1 MDAYQKM
8 VQDGGIL
15 GKLTK
20 IIPGLGGYVE
30 SEQRRNSDKL
40 QRDYLAQQLTAHKS
54 KVSDIVLEIT
64 NAMKLDLL
72 NPMDEITK
80 KLDKMISKITYADY
94 GYSGFFDTVK
104 IDAAALAKMYEFDL
118 GLIEFAQSI
127 GGMLTAIEN
136 GMENGEDD
144 SELKKKAKTVI
155 KTLNDLDNLF
165 NDRENIISG
174 VKG

>member
-15 GKLTK
+15 GKIAK
-20 IIPGLGGYVE
+20 IIPGVGGYLE
-30 SEQRRNSDKL
+30 REQRRTSDKM
-40 QRDYLAQQLTAHKS
+40 QRDYLAQQLTTHKG

-94 GYSGFFDTVK
+94 GYAGFFDAVK
-104 IDAAALAKMYEFDL
+104 IDGPELAKMYEFDL
-118 GLIEFAQSI
+118 SLIEYVQSI
-127 GGMLTAIEN
+127 GGSLTAIEN
-136 GMENGEDD
+136 GMENSEDD
-144 SELKKKAKTVI
+144 GELKKKAKAVI
-155 KTLNDLDNLF
+155 KTLNDLDNIF
-165 NDRENIISG
+165 NDREHIISG

>member
-40 QRDYLAQQLTAHKS
+40 QRDYLAQQLTAHKG

-72 NPMDEITK
+72 NPMD
-80 KLDKMISKITYADY
+80 
-94 GYSGFFDTVK
+94 
-104 IDAAALAKMYEFDL
+104 
-118 GLIEFAQSI
+118 
-127 GGMLTAIEN
+127 
-136 GMENGEDD
+136 
-144 SELKKKAKTVI
+144 
-155 KTLNDLDNLF
+155 
-165 NDRENIISG
+165 
-174 VKG
+174 